1 MKFLLIAASVL
12 TLSAGAA
19 FAGEGN
25 GEPFPLS
32 GGQPV
37 ADIPTNVI
45 QMTGQTPMM
54 TKMPPNSVPYGRT
67 AMATAIRQYT
77 NVPVT
82 TGDVLPTT
90 GSQAPLQTANSLPP
104 NFEDDTVA
112 YEQAESVQHYL
123 AQHGAGSAS
132 QAHAQ
137 TPQPVRNG
145 THG

>member
-32 GGQPV
+32 GGQAV
-37 ADIPTNVI
+37 ADVPTNVI

-54 TKMPPNSVPYGRT
+54 TKMPPNAVPYGRT

-104 NFEDDTVA
+104 NFEDGTVP
-112 YEQAESVQHYL
+112 YEQAQSVDRYV
-123 AQHGAGSAS
+123 AQHDTGQNARAYT
-132 QAHAQ
+132 QA
-137 TPQPVRNG
+137 PPSVRSG